1 MNMVKPESIA
11 SEGGSVEVNASQA
24 TIEIMGGLNCFIVD
38 VKSGALTSWKMME
51 RKFYMLLWNLISG
64 NRRTVIR

>member
-1 MNMVKPESIA
+1 MPKPESIA

-38 VKSGALTSWKMME
+38 VKSGALTSWK
-51 RKFYMLLWNLISG
+51 
-64 NRRTVIR
+64 